1 MTGVQTCALPISCA
15 RVQAGAPSGEY
26 IDIDDVSS
34 SESEDDS
41 HPTQQSGQ
49 GEAPTAQGAI
59 HFNNPKITASKS
71 TSATDV
77 HYFFEKT
84 RINGSAENASECFC
98 ILDYGY
104 FDSLVTLCRKSKEA
118 DANWPSGKYEYSV
131 KTLTTLL

>member
-1 MTGVQTCALPISCA
+1 MSSESTLSGTTRSSLIMAHRHNIPTAANCEQGLPPTQRSTCA

-49 GEAPTAQGAI
+49 SEAPTAQSAI
-59 HFNNPKITASKS
+59 HVNNTEITTSKS

-77 HYFFEKT
+77 HYLKKK
-84 RINGSAENASECFC
+84 NKG
-98 ILDYGY
+98 
-104 FDSLVTLCRKSKEA
+104 
-118 DANWPSGKYEYSV
+118 
-131 KTLTTLL
+131 